1 MRLTYL
7 IIILILVATAS
18 FAQTPTKVYRTKE
31 GTLYTSVQMDSLRK
45 AGHPTGEI
53 SLTTVGDTSFIDVE
67 VYPKQSPLGS
77 SFVQKYKGK
86 KLPFFQLKT
95 LDGKKVDSESLKGKM
110 VMINFWST
118 TCGPCILEM
127 PQLNQLKEKHMD
139 VVFLAPAPENAASIK
154 KLLTK
159 HQFNFIILPDAKQ
172 LFEEWGIDGYPKNF
186 FVDQN
191 GIIQEVI
198 EGTPILKERDEKGQL
213 QVAVMQTYSPILSGL
228 KKEK

>member
-1 MRLTYL
+1 MRQTYL
-7 IIILILVATAS
+7 IIIFLLVSTAN

-31 GTLYTSVQMDSLRK
+31 GTRYTRVQLDSLNDAR
-45 AGHPTGEI
+45 HPIGTV
-53 SLTTVGDTSFIDVE
+53 SVTTVGDTSFVE
-67 VYPKQSPLGS
+67 VVIYPKQSPLGS

-86 KLPFFQLKT
+86 KLPSFQLKT
-95 LDGKKVDSESLKGKM
+95 LDGKKIDSESLKGKV

-118 TCGPCILEM
+118 TCGPCIQEM

-159 HQFNFIILPDAKQ
+159 HPFNFIILPDAKQ

-186 FVDQN
+186 FIDQN

-198 EGTPILKERDEKGQL
+198 EGTPTFKKRDENGQV
-213 QVAVMQTYSPILSGL
+213 QVAVMHLYSPILSGL
-228 KKEK
+228 QKDK

>member
-7 IIILILVATAS
+7 SIILLLVATAS
-18 FAQTPTKVYRTKE
+18 FAQTPTKVYRTKD
-31 GTLYTSVQMDSLRK
+31 GKLYSSVQMDSLRQ
-45 AGHPTGEI
+45 AGHSTGEI

-67 VYPKQSPLGS
+67 IHPKQSPLGS
-77 SFVQKYKGK
+77 AFVQRYKGK

-95 LDGKKVDSESLKGKM
+95 LDGKVVDSESLKGKM
-110 VMINFWST
+110 IMVNFWST

-127 PQLNQLKEKHMD
+127 PQLNQLKEEHKD
-139 VVFLAPAPENAASIK
+139 VMFLALAPEDAASIK

-159 HQFNFIILPDAKQ
+159 HPFNFIILPDAKQ

-186 FVDQN
+186 FINQN
-191 GIIQEVI
+191 GIIQEVM
-198 EGTPILKERDEKGQL
+198 EGTPILKERDEEGQL